1 MKTIQTFDADLGLKR
16 DVEFGKR
23 SGCKAPASKLAYKW
37 PLALDMIRSGFKA
50 GREKKLLAFFTKHF
64 NELSPT
70 AEVSIL
76 GGIGYVTQDPE
87 NIEALVVAFVEL
99 SSLIVDYF

>member
-1 MKTIQTFDADLGLKR
+1 MYVFQFQIYVLRSFNRLSQD

-23 SGCKAPASKLAYKW
+23 NGCKPSAAKLKYTW
-37 PLALDMIRSGFKA
+37 PLALDILKDGFKA
-50 GREKKLLAFFTKHF
+50 GREKKLLAFFTRHF
-64 NELSPT
+64 DQLNTT

-87 NIEALVVAFVEL
+87 NIEALL
-99 SSLIVDYF
+99 STSFQG